1 MIESR
6 DINGQLNSGIVFK
19 EKIHLTE
26 IAESFLSHNMTALQ
40 RSDEQTSAI
49 GQMLYI

>member
-1 MIESR
+1 MSHKNLPNCITDHIMIESR

-26 IAESFLSHNMTALQ
+26 IAESFLSHNMTAL
-40 RSDEQTSAI
+40 
-49 GQMLYI
+49 